1 MRKKVVEKVE
11 LEKVEQTGLGPA
23 SVREA
28 AQRPHHRGRHLE
40 TTVAQEIWSQDQI
53 CLPQSY
59 LNTLHPRGAHRLEI
73 PGDRAG

>member
-1 MRKKVVEKVE
+1 MRKGLLEKGAPEKVE
-11 LEKVEQTGLGPA
+11 EWPQA
-23 SVREA
+23 FAREA